1 MTDYTETNPLATGA
15 FAGEGRNAT
24 LTALFDTRAAAD
36 RAVERLRAVG
46 VPEASVRV
54 TEGARTDGSGTAAS
68 TASAREEKGFFEALG
83 DFFFPDEDRSAY
95 AEGLSRGGY
104 LVTVTGLSA
113 DLHEKAVDVLDD
125 AEAVDIDARESEW
138 RAAGWSGYQ
147 ASATGSATATATGS
161 AFEDRAPGTDETVQ
175 VVEERLKVGR
185 RDANL
190 GRVRVRSYV
199 REEPVSEQIDLT
211 EERVTIERRPVD
223 RPVTA
228 TDDAFRERSIEV
240 EEHAEEA
247 VISKEARVV
256 EEINLRKDVETRTET
271 ISDTVRKTEVEIEDE
286 RDALTRSDRVR

>member
-1 MTDYTETNPLATGA
+1 MTDYNELNPLTTGA
-15 FAGEGRNAT
+15 VAGEGRNAT

-36 RAVERLRAVG
+36 SAVERLRAVG
-46 VPEASVRV
+46 VPEANVRV
-54 TEGARTDGSGTAAS
+54 TEGARTEGSGTGAS
-68 TASAREEKGFFEALG
+68 TASAPEEKGFFEALG
-83 DFFFPDEDRSAY
+83 DFFFPDEDRHAY

-113 DLHEKAVDVLDD
+113 DLHGKAVDVLDD

-147 ASATGSATATATGS
+147 SSATASATGS
-161 AFEDRAPGTDETVQ
+161 AFEDRALGTDETVQ
-175 VVEERLKVGR
+175 VVEEQLKVGR

-199 REEPVSEQIDLT
+199 REEAVSEDIDLT

-223 RPVTA
+223 RPVSA
-228 TDDAFRERSIEV
+228 GDDAFRERTIEL

-247 VISKEARVV
+247 VVSKEARVV

-286 RDALTRSDRVR
+286 RDALTRADRVK